1 MIGGAV
7 FEYYQALGASAVTSL
22 APYIPPSGTPWE
34 AYLCDRF
41 GYPIQNISRV
51 CFGKQYTATLNRPA
65 QFTFWAP
72 SNDPKI
78 GGLHTDGNPYLM
90 EGRAIRVYRSGA
102 LVFTGHVWQV
112 EDDGDAE
119 TQKTSVTCYDPLQ
132 WWTRRVARKMVYA
145 NLSIGSPS
153 INLYVSLFT
162 NKDDDVYT
170 FQSTNPHSSTETA
183 RGLLNAL
190 NDYDGFT
197 GLDDFYF
204 SSIYR
209 PNVATPSSVTNQS
222 APSSGN
228 VNIAFANSRAS
239 DVLTA
244 LVGQSGNFDL
254 EVVPT
259 DSDFY
264 SSATAGPFHG
274 GSRSATFQ
282 QAYKFGWAGDYDTI
296 RGSLLTKPWKT
307 LALLKYYSPIKG
319 SQQDAVVFGYDAYPH
334 NVAGI
339 SRLVDLQNLTN
350 NSVMLGSQNWA
361 REVNVTSV
369 QTYGAGMDVLG
380 LSDIVDPVLLDAL
393 AAEEVQLGGNAKQ
406 TVQITPLAGARTPL
420 PFDDFVL
427 GDQVH
432 VNAGSKLRGGF
443 IGLQR
448 VYGFVVDI
456 SDDTDTETLSSL
468 VTSPQTG

>member
-1 MIGGAV
+1 MA
-7 FEYYQALGASAVTSL
+7 TS
-22 APYIPPSGTPWE
+22 WE
-34 AYLCDRF
+34 VYLCDRF

-51 CFGKQYTATLNRPA
+51 CFAKQYTATLNRPA

-72 SNDPKI
+72 SSDSKV

-102 LVFTGHVWQV
+102 LVFTGHLWQV
-112 EDDGDAE
+112 EDDGDGE
-119 TQKTSVTCYDPLQ
+119 SVKTQVTCFDPLQ
-132 WWTRRVARKMVYA
+132 WLTRRIARRMVYV
-145 NLSIGSPS
+145 NLTVGSPS

-170 FQSTNPHSSTETA
+170 FQASNGHGSAETA
-183 RGLLNAL
+183 RGLLNAA

-197 GLDDFYF
+197 GLDDFYL

-209 PNVATPSSVTNQS
+209 PNVATPSSCTNQS
-222 APSSGN
+222 APSTGN
-228 VNIAFANSRAS
+228 VNIAFANSRCS
-239 DVLTA
+239 DVLDA

-259 DSDFY
+259 DTDYY

-274 GSRSATFQ
+274 GTRSATFQ
-282 QAYKFGWAGDYDTI
+282 QAYKFGWAGDYDSI
-296 RGSLLTKPWKT
+296 RGSLLTKRWKT
-307 LALLKYYSPIKG
+307 LALLKYWSPLKG
-319 SQQDAVVFGYDAYPH
+319 SQQDSVIFGYDKYPH
-334 NVAGI
+334 NVSAI

-361 REVNVTSV
+361 REVNLTSV
-369 QTYGAGMDVLG
+369 QTYGAGMDVQG
-380 LSDIVDPVLLDAL
+380 LSDITDPVLLDAL
-393 AAEEVQLGGNAKQ
+393 ATEEVDLGGNAKQ
-406 TVQITPLAGARTPL
+406 TVSITPLAGARTPL
-420 PFDDFVL
+420 PFDNFVL

-443 IGLQR
+443 TGLQR
-448 VYGFVVDI
+448 VYGFTLDI
-456 SDDTDTETLSSL
+456 GDDHTTETLTNL
-468 VTSPQTG
+468 VASPQTF

>member
-1 MIGGAV
+1 MA
-7 FEYYQALGASAVTSL
+7 T
-22 APYIPPSGTPWE
+22 TWE

-51 CFGKQYTATLNRPA
+51 CFGKQYTGLLNRPA

-72 SNDPKI
+72 SNDGRI

-90 EGRAIRVYRSGA
+90 ESRAIRVYRAGV
-102 LVFTGHVWQV
+102 LVFTGHVWQL
-112 EDDGDAE
+112 EDDGDGE
-119 TQKTSVTCYDPLQ
+119 TAKTQVTCFDPLQ
-132 WWTRRVARKMVYA
+132 WLSRRVARKMVYV
-145 NLSIGSPS
+145 NLTIGSPS

-170 FQSTNPHSSTETA
+170 FQASASHGSAETA
-183 RGLLNAL
+183 RGLLNSA

-197 GLDDFYF
+197 GLDDFYL

-209 PNVATPSSVTNQS
+209 PNVATPGSCTNQS
-222 APSSGN
+222 APSTGQ
-228 VNIAFANSRAS
+228 VNIAFANSRVS
-239 DVLTA
+239 DVFNALT
-244 LVGQSGNFDL
+244 GQAGNFDL

-259 DSDFY
+259 DTDYY

-282 QAYKFGWAGDYDTI
+282 QAYKFGWAGDYDSI

-307 LALLKYYSPIKG
+307 LALLKYWSPTKG
-319 SQQDAVVFGYDAYPH
+319 SQQDSVIFGYDKYPH
-334 NVAGI
+334 NVASI

-361 REVNVTSV
+361 REVNITSV
-369 QTYGAGMDVLG
+369 QTYGAGMDVQG

-393 AAEEVQLGGNAKQ
+393 AAEEAQLGGNAKQ
-406 TVQITPLAGARTPL
+406 TVQITPIGGTRTPM
-420 PFDDFVL
+420 PFDNFVL

-443 IGLQR
+443 TGLQR
-448 VYGFVVDI
+448 VYGFTLDI
-456 SDDTDTETLSSL
+456 ADDHDTETLASL
-468 VTSPQTG
+468 TASPQTS